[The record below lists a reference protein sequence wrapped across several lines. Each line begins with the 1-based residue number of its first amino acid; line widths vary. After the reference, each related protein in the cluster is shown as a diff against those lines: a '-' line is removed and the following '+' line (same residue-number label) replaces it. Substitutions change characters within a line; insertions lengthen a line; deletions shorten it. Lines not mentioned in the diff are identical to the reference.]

1 MLLPAFAPTA
11 GRLRP
16 QAENARAVFRQPH
29 RNGLAAP
36 AQDRLGEPGAAATVF
51 QRHLRLESTPGGTRH
66 LRCREAQVLH
76 LTGRERRLR
85 KWLPETHGTSC
96 SRSRCGARLGDHL
109 GSYHPAVLLFPE
121 ITLCPLG
128 TPPLKGVAQ
137 PLAVYRVL
145 YESMAR
151 SRLEAVGATGLT
163 RLVGRE
169 QEVRL

>member
-16 QAENARAVFRQPH
+16 QAENACAVFRQPH

-85 KWLPETHGTSC
+85 KWLPETHGKSGSLT
-96 SRSRCGARLGDHL
+96 RFVARLRDHL
-109 GSYHPAVLLFPE
+109 GSYHTAVLLFPE
-121 ITLCPLG
+121 ITLDELRLRSTGLG
-128 TPPLKGVAQ
+128 AKLPAERDVAH
-137 PLAVYRVL
+137 ATGN
-145 YESMAR
+145 R
-151 SRLEAVGATGLT
+151 SRT
-163 RLVGRE
+163 RPLHARAGS
-169 QEVRL
+169 